1 MKSLIKNAQVFVNNQ
16 LSTDDVLIENGKF
29 SKIAPQISIEDAQV
43 IDAKDN
49 LVAPGLV
56 DIHVHFR
63 EPGQV
68 HKETIKTGTL
78 ASAHGGFTTVGAMPN
93 VIPVPDDASK
103 FTKQLTLNKENSLI
117 KTLQYAPVTKDETSD
132 ELVDIEGL
140 AKLGAFA
147 FSNDGHGIMN
157 AQSMF
162 TAMERIA
169 AIDSHLAAHV
179 EDKNLF
185 NKGVINF
192 GSASRRLGLPGIQ
205 QVAETSQLARD
216 LVLAKETGVHYH
228 VCHISTKDGVELVRM
243 AKDAGINVTCEAS
256 PHHLLLSDK
265 DILTDDANFKMNPPL
280 RSEEDRLAL
289 IAGLQDGTIDM
300 IATDHAPHAAD
311 EKNQGFKKSAFGIT
325 GIETAFPL
333 MYTNLVKTGLISLE
347 KLLDLMAYNPAQIF
361 KLDAGEIKVGQA
373 ADFTILNLTNEYEI
387 KTSDFLSKGKNSPFM
402 GQQVYGQAE
411 QTYVDGQQVYSK

>member
-93 VIPVPDDASK
+93 VIPVPDDAIK

-179 EDKNLF
+179 EDKNLC
-185 NKGVINF
+185 
-192 GSASRRLGLPGIQ
+192 
-205 QVAETSQLARD
+205 
-216 LVLAKETGVHYH
+216 Y
-228 VCHISTKDGVELVRM
+228 C
-243 AKDAGINVTCEAS
+243 
-256 PHHLLLSDK
+256 
-265 DILTDDANFKMNPPL
+265 
-280 RSEEDRLAL
+280 
-289 IAGLQDGTIDM
+289 
-300 IATDHAPHAAD
+300 
-311 EKNQGFKKSAFGIT
+311 KS
-325 GIETAFPL
+325 
-333 MYTNLVKTGLISLE
+333 
-347 KLLDLMAYNPAQIF
+347 
-361 KLDAGEIKVGQA
+361 
-373 ADFTILNLTNEYEI
+373 
-387 KTSDFLSKGKNSPFM
+387 SPFN
-402 GQQVYGQAE
+402 
-411 QTYVDGQQVYSK
+411 

>member
-93 VIPVPDDASK
+93 VIPVPDDAIK